1 VSERVGRI
9 QAVCERHGVPLAAA
23 ALQFPLGHPSVAAV
37 IPGARNAAQVERN
50 VEVFRVA
57 IPGAMWDEL
66 KHEGLLRSDA
76 PVPA

>member
-1 VSERVGRI
+1 VSERVARI

-23 ALQFPLGHPSVAAV
+23 ALQFPLGPPSVAAV

-50 VEVFRVA
+50 LEVFRMD
-57 IPGAMWDEL
+57 IPSALWEEL
-66 KHEGLLRSDA
+66 RHEGLLRADA